1 MLTGAEG
8 VNVDEFGTADEILSE
23 AENPHEALDGVT
35 GNDGLDSPVEQDVE
49 ADGQEQVEAEVAD
62 EAAEVD
68 TEEVAESEEETAELS
83 EAEKKALGSKAQ
95 RRIKSLIDER
105 NNLSSQVEQF
115 KAETS
120 RQMAAQQKYF
130 QEQLELQRRQAE
142 DTKKLLEERLR
153 YDRDRAEAEQYEK
166 LPLSER
172 IKVDAQRS
180 SKTEFERILAERDA
194 KHAEQ
199 LQSLRGE
206 LQQRFQNEDRYRRL
220 SQLNAETDESINSVL
235 LNGVDAAQFTADE
248 KTILG
253 EMFMG
258 FAGVRGKYP
267 KESAP
272 MFRKVLD
279 KWAAGRM
286 KALGAAN
293 KQRVQSGKNLP
304 PVTPARG
311 AKSPAGAGQ
320 SVGVKNA
327 LPKGFKYK
335 DADSIFD
342 QFAKDAM
349 RRP

>member
-8 VNVDEFGTADEILSE
+8 VNVDEFGTAEELSE
-23 AENPHEALDGVT
+23 AAENPHEALDGVT
-35 GNDGLDSPVEQDVE
+35 ANDGLESPAEQDLE
-49 ADGQEQVEAEVAD
+49 AEESGQEVELEASEDVAEEID
-62 EAAEVD
+62 ETAE
-68 TEEVAESEEETAELS
+68 TEEEPAELS
-83 EAEKKALGSKAQ
+83 EAEKKALGAGAQ
-95 RRIKSLIDER
+95 KRIQGLVAER
-105 NNLSSQVEQF
+105 NALLSQVEQF

-120 RQMAAQQKYF
+120 RQMAAMQQQYR
-130 QEQLELQRRQAE
+130 EQLELQRRQSE
-142 DTKKLLEERLR
+142 DTKRLLEERLR
-153 YDRDRAEAEQYEK
+153 YDRERSEQEQYEK

-180 SKTEFERILAERDA
+180 SRTEFERILAERDA

-220 SQLNAETDESINSVL
+220 SQLNAETDESIEKVL
-235 LNGVDAAQFTADE
+235 LSGVDAAQFTADE

-320 SVGVKNA
+320 SVKQTFA
-327 LPKGFKYK
+327 LPKDFKHR

-342 QFAKDAM
+342 YHAKQAM
-349 RRP
+349 KRP